1 MPELLRIQTPD
12 FELSIWCSD
21 ISKRQAAY
29 QATVEKRQAH
39 HAPNDLTH
47 YQIPVIRF
55 SPPLSII
62 DATFMGQRI
71 DIDDAINQSTLLN
84 QIEINEP
91 IFFENIQYQFE
102 WVFFDKKGFDEQ
114 AKTEN
119 AYLTHRSHLVNESF
133 RFVEAHRSIPARL
146 TGSINTSN
154 HVGWMRLPLE
164 YVTNGQTHQSH
175 IAFEVLPTKMSLHDD
190 LPAMYRSIDSVF
202 PLWRFSLVEKTEQDA
217 ANSQQRNYFP
227 LLWLANFS
235 HLRSQL
241 EQGLKVINQ
250 APHSR
255 LQAHTSYNKASR
267 LKGKLP
273 ARLGAKIKEDFAN
286 GLYEKRYQ
294 VTKKQLSVDT
304 PENRFVKM
312 VVSTS
317 KKRLADFEHKLRR
330 NNAAPDKQRLS
341 NTFLDELHHWQQP
354 LQKTLKQGF
363 MTDVGAYNGRNHESL
378 VLQQKVGYSS
388 VYRIWQELK
397 FYLDVFDNQSN
408 ISMKS
413 VAEIYEVWCF
423 LTLRNILL
431 DELGFEEI
439 TTEKQ
444 SLKLND
450 FFEYQLKDGFAG
462 AFEFKRSDG
471 VTARLAHEPI
481 FTKAGAD
488 IRSYLIS
495 QKPDIVLEITL
506 PKPSNKRFIWLFDA
520 KYRIKTIKNRYDD
533 TDINIDTTDY
543 VPDDAINQMHRYR
556 DALIRLTK
564 DKESKDTTEF
574 QKSRPVFGAFA
585 LYPGYFNQ
593 AVTTNPYL
601 NEINEVGIGAFAL
614 LPSPFKTDSNSNNG
628 HYWLLSFL
636 RQQLGNNLATNPTD
650 NSGKNSSEIKNSSA
664 VNSTAVAYRVN
675 DYDSHADKL
684 IQHTHNLEESLY
696 LQDAARIP
704 YSGMEQVL
712 YPDLIMTIALGGGK
726 GRYSAYFDNF
736 KNGLATWY
744 HLPQSTFLGKYKQH
758 IVNEIRYLA
767 LAITSEQNTNSK
779 QITMLWPIKNVI
791 TLARNK
797 ITITQA
803 GSLSN
808 SAEDYYLFELG
819 KPLTLKDAIIRV
831 PHRPFRNSM
840 KLTTLN
846 HLEQAAKFSELKQ
859 VYDQA
864 LV

>member
-21 ISKRQAAY
+21 ISRRQAAY

-39 HAPNDLTH
+39 HAPNDLAQR
-47 YQIPVIRF
+47 QIPVIRF

-62 DATFMGQRI
+62 DATFMGRQI
-71 DIDDAINQSTLLN
+71 DIDAAINQLTLLN

-102 WVFFDKKGFDEQ
+102 WVFFDKKCFDNNDSDERVRIE
-114 AKTEN
+114 K

-154 HVGWMRLPLE
+154 HVGWMRLPLK
-164 YVTNGQTHQSH
+164 YVINGQIHQSH

-190 LPAMYRSIDSVF
+190 LPAMYKAIDSVF
-202 PLWRFSLVEKTEQDA
+202 PLWRFSLVQSTEQDV
-217 ANSQQRNYFP
+217 SQDKRRNNFP

-250 APHSR
+250 ATHSR

-286 GLYEKRYQ
+286 GLYEQHYQ

-304 PENRFVKM
+304 PENRFIKM

-317 KKRLADFEHKLRR
+317 KKRLADFEHKLRQ
-330 NNAAPDKQRLS
+330 NNAALDKQRLS
-341 NTFLDELHHWQQP
+341 NTFLDELHYWQQP

-363 MTDVGAYNGRNHESL
+363 MTDVGAYNGRNRESL
-378 VLQQKVGYSS
+378 VLQQKVGYSL

-397 FYLDVFDNQSN
+397 FYLDVFDNQSS

-431 DELGFEEI
+431 DELGFEET

-520 KYRIKTIKNRYDD
+520 KYRIKTVKNRYDD
-533 TDINIDTTDY
+533 TNINIDTTDY

-593 AVTTNPYL
+593 AMTKNPYL
-601 NEINEVGIGAFAL
+601 DEINEVGIGAFAL

-628 HYWLLSFL
+628 HQWLLSFL

-650 NSGKNSSEIKNSSA
+650 NNGKNSSA
-664 VNSTAVAYRVN
+664 VNSNAVAYQVN
-675 DYDSHADKL
+675 NYDSHADKL
-684 IQHTHNLEESLY
+684 TQHTHNLEESLY

-712 YPDLIMTIALGGGK
+712 YPDLIMTIALGK
-726 GRYSAYFDNF
+726 EEERDPIYFDNF
-736 KNGLATWY
+736 KKGLAKWY
-744 HLPQSTFLGKYKQH
+744 HLPQSTFLGKYKQY

-767 LAITSEQNTNSK
+767 LAITSEQNANSK
-779 QITMLWPIKNVI
+779 LITMLWPIKNV
-791 TLARNK
+791 TLKSRRAINEEQSGK
-797 ITITQA
+797 
-803 GSLSN
+803 SSDSFDL
-808 SAEDYYLFELG
+808 YYLFELG
-819 KPLTLKDAIIRV
+819 KPLTLKDIIHDV
-831 PHRPFRNSM
+831 SGVSFTESI

-859 VYDQA
+859 VYDKA